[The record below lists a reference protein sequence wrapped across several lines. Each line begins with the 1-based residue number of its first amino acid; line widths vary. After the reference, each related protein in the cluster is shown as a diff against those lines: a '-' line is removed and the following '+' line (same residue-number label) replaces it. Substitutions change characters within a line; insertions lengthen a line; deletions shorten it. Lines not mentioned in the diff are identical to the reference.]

1 MNQDN
6 SFRYTFYDMNN
17 SKNFIIRQVRINKDR
32 LIEDIKR
39 EFKNI
44 KKSKNPCVHLVLDKK
59 NNLKGLLIIEQEL
72 KDITDSSY
80 WGNVIVDLGG

>member
-17 SKNFIIRQVRINKDR
+17 YKNFIIRQVRINKDR
-32 LIEDIKR
+32 LIWDIKS

-44 KKSKNPCVHLVLDKK
+44 KKSKNPYIYSVLDKK
-59 NNLKGLLIIEQEL
+59 NNLKGILIIDQEL
-72 KDITDSSY
+72 KDLNDNPHWENI
-80 WGNVIVDLGG
+80 IVDLI